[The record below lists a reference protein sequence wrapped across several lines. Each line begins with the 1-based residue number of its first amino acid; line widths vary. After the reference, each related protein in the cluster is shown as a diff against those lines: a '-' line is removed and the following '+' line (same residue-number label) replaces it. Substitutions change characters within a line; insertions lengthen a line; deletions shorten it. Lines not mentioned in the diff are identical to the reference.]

1 MAIRSTA
8 TAATLVAIVIL
19 SGCATYPARD
29 EYASRLSAAPLIS
42 GDISEQTFTLLE
54 ADKWVKYELGGDTN
68 VMDFGNGKTFFAA
81 FEILPNSTPRRL
93 ELRSAFNTVAQARGH
108 VVLPSLLVLD
118 ADFNSLMEE
127 ESDMQQSSAP
137 SGSTEFAHEIDL
149 SDNAKYIVV
158 HTDPRNVDRE
168 VSWHF
173 SLYVAVPVNVG
184 TESNSR
190 AKVGVGGPMRV
201 RIHTETN

>member
-1 MAIRSTA
+1 MTLWSQLQADQMAIRSTA
-8 TAATLVAIVIL
+8 TAAILGAIVLL
-19 SGCATYPARD
+19 SGCATCPARD

-42 GDISEQTFTLLE
+42 GDISAQ
-54 ADKWVKYELGGDTN
+54 
-68 VMDFGNGKTFFAA
+68 TFFAA
-81 FEILPNSTPRRL
+81 FEILPNSSPRRL

-118 ADFNSLMEE
+118 A
-127 ESDMQQSSAP
+127 
-137 SGSTEFAHEIDL
+137 DL

-201 RIHTETN
+201 RIYTETN